1 MTAQALQPQ
10 ALEKL
15 RTLGGEGLVS
25 RVVALFLEL
34 GPQRL
39 GDGRR
44 ALASGDLPTAERCFH
59 SLRSSAANVG
69 AVVPEVT
76 AYRVVSDSQLE
87 VDYRL
92 TRPAD
97 RAVTCT
103 ITGLD
108 ARKGIVG
115 TVTDEVPAGESRVQR
130 SVEIRTAQRAVT
142 GVVDSCVRH

>member
-1 MTAQALQPQ
+1 M
-10 ALEKL
+10 
-15 RTLGGEGLVS
+15 GEGHWTESHPLTASKDVMPLP
-25 RVVALFLEL
+25 RLAPGTLRWWIVGVLGVGAMVAVVIWYGL
-34 GPQRL
+34 
-39 GDGRR
+39 
-44 ALASGDLPTAERCFH
+44 
-59 SLRSSAANVG
+59 AANVG

-108 ARKGIVG
+108 ARKGVVG

>member
-1 MTAQALQPQ
+1 M
-10 ALEKL
+10 
-15 RTLGGEGLVS
+15 GEGHWTESHPLTASKDVMPLP
-25 RVVALFLEL
+25 RLAPGTLRWWIVGVLGVGAMVAVVIWYGL
-34 GPQRL
+34 
-39 GDGRR
+39 
-44 ALASGDLPTAERCFH
+44 
-59 SLRSSAANVG
+59 AANVG

-142 GVVDSCVRH
+142 GVVDSCVRQ

>member
-1 MTAQALQPQ
+1 M
-10 ALEKL
+10 
-15 RTLGGEGLVS
+15 GEGHWTESHPLTASKDVMPLP
-25 RVVALFLEL
+25 RLAPGTLRWWIVGVLGVGAMVAVVIWYGL
-34 GPQRL
+34 
-39 GDGRR
+39 
-44 ALASGDLPTAERCFH
+44 
-59 SLRSSAANVG
+59 AANVG

>member
-1 MTAQALQPQ
+1 M
-10 ALEKL
+10 
-15 RTLGGEGLVS
+15 GEGHWTESHPLTASKDVMPLP
-25 RVVALFLEL
+25 RLAPGTLRWWIVGVLGVGAMVAVVIWYGL
-34 GPQRL
+34 
-39 GDGRR
+39 
-44 ALASGDLPTAERCFH
+44 
-59 SLRSSAANVG
+59 AANVG

-130 SVEIRTAQRAVT
+130 SVEIRTAQRALT

>member
-1 MTAQALQPQ
+1 MPLPRLAPGTLRWWIVGVLGVGAMVAVVIWYG
-10 ALEKL
+10 LE
-15 RTLGGEGLVS
+15 
-25 RVVALFLEL
+25 
-34 GPQRL
+34 
-39 GDGRR
+39 
-44 ALASGDLPTAERCFH
+44 
-59 SLRSSAANVG
+59 ANVG

>member
-1 MTAQALQPQ
+1 MPLPRLAPGT
-10 ALEKL
+10 L
-15 RTLGGEGLVS
+15 RWCIVGVLGVGAMVAVVIWYGL
-25 RVVALFLEL
+25 
-34 GPQRL
+34 
-39 GDGRR
+39 
-44 ALASGDLPTAERCFH
+44 
-59 SLRSSAANVG
+59 AANVG

>member
-1 MTAQALQPQ
+1 M
-10 ALEKL
+10 
-15 RTLGGEGLVS
+15 GEGHWTESHPLTASKDVMPLP
-25 RVVALFLEL
+25 RLAPGTMRWWIVGVLGVGAMVAVVIWYGL
-34 GPQRL
+34 
-39 GDGRR
+39 
-44 ALASGDLPTAERCFH
+44 
-59 SLRSSAANVG
+59 AANVG

-108 ARKGIVG
+108 ARKGVVG

>member
-1 MTAQALQPQ
+1 M
-10 ALEKL
+10 
-15 RTLGGEGLVS
+15 GEGHWTESHPLTASKDVMPLP
-25 RVVALFLEL
+25 RLAPGTLRWWIVGVLGVGAMVAVVIWYGLE
-34 GPQRL
+34 
-39 GDGRR
+39 
-44 ALASGDLPTAERCFH
+44 
-59 SLRSSAANVG
+59 ANVG

>member
-1 MTAQALQPQ
+1 M
-10 ALEKL
+10 
-15 RTLGGEGLVS
+15 GEGHWTESHPLTASKDVMPLP
-25 RVVALFLEL
+25 RLAPGTLRWWIVGVLGVGAMVAVVIWYGL
-34 GPQRL
+34 
-39 GDGRR
+39 
-44 ALASGDLPTAERCFH
+44 
-59 SLRSSAANVG
+59 AANVG

-103 ITGLD
+103 ITGLC
-108 ARKGIVG
+108 ARERSVG
-115 TVTDEVPAGESRVQR
+115 TVPDEVPAGESRVQR